1 MPYKVKGRCIYKK
14 DTGAKVGCTTGSVK
28 KYLAA
33 LHANVHDEGVKKITQ
48 KDVMAGIR
56 KSMPPPVTTHK
67 SKKTYDRKKF
77 KSFKDYF
84 EDVTGLDGS
93 QKTTDDTTVTAEDNS
108 GAGGYGSG
116 PAGCVDYG
124 AGTGE
129 FPDNTGIS
137 PDPEMAYVSY
147 EAKKKKVK
155 ASVVNK
161 AIKYLLKFVDKEMPN
176 QGEDLDKFL
185 KDLKT
190 MADDLAKAG
199 VEPVDIIATIKQPN
213 MAKQYLIRGPSAPGG
228 GGKGAL
234 QDLMDLRDIEIL
246 EDEDTPTADSTD
258 SADVMGGAVGEKTT
272 APKKFYAVGK
282 VNIKKPGEQ
291 PFFFPG
297 TEKIA
302 AFSPQQALS
311 MYIAREL
318 KQRGVSDNLVGAY
331 YNNAVNNK
339 PNITELPPVKPSDT
353 KQTYWWQDF
362 DENFM
367 DGKHPGRKG
376 LAKRSGVNTKASVS
390 TLRNV
395 AKHSSGEKARMAHWL
410 ANMKAGKA
418 KHKHK

>member
-1 MPYKVKGRCIYKK
+1 M
-14 DTGAKVGCTTGSVK
+14 
-28 KYLAA
+28 
-33 LHANVHDEGVKKITQ
+33 AN
-48 KDVMAGIR
+48 
-56 KSMPPPVTTHK
+56 
-67 SKKTYDRKKF
+67 
-77 KSFKDYF
+77 
-84 EDVTGLDGS
+84 
-93 QKTTDDTTVTAEDNS
+93 
-108 GAGGYGSG
+108 
-116 PAGCVDYG
+116 
-124 AGTGE
+124 
-129 FPDNTGIS
+129 
-137 PDPEMAYVSY
+137 
-147 EAKKKKVK
+147 
-155 ASVVNK
+155 
-161 AIKYLLKFVDKEMPN
+161 
-176 QGEDLDKFL
+176 
-185 KDLKT
+185 
-190 MADDLAKAG
+190 
-199 VEPVDIIATIKQPN
+199 
-213 MAKQYLIRGPSAPGG
+213 QYLIRGPSAPGG

-234 QDLMDLRDIEIL
+234 QDLMDLKSYEIL

-258 SADVMGGAVGEKTT
+258 SADVMNGVVGEK
-272 APKKFYAVGK
+272 ALKKFYTVGK

-331 YNNAVNNK
+331 YTNAMNNK
-339 PNITELPPVKPSDT
+339 PHITELPSVKPSDT

>member
-161 AIKYLLKFVDKEMPN
+161 AIKYLLK
-176 QGEDLDKFL
+176 LS
-185 KDLKT
+185 
-190 MADDLAKAG
+190 
-199 VEPVDIIATIKQPN
+199 
-213 MAKQYLIRGPSAPGG
+213 LIH
-228 GGKGAL
+228 
-234 QDLMDLRDIEIL
+234 I
-246 EDEDTPTADSTD
+246 
-258 SADVMGGAVGEKTT
+258 
-272 APKKFYAVGK
+272 
-282 VNIKKPGEQ
+282 
-291 PFFFPG
+291 
-297 TEKIA
+297 
-302 AFSPQQALS
+302 
-311 MYIAREL
+311 
-318 KQRGVSDNLVGAY
+318 
-331 YNNAVNNK
+331 
-339 PNITELPPVKPSDT
+339 
-353 KQTYWWQDF
+353 
-362 DENFM
+362 
-367 DGKHPGRKG
+367 
-376 LAKRSGVNTKASVS
+376 
-390 TLRNV
+390 
-395 AKHSSGEKARMAHWL
+395 
-410 ANMKAGKA
+410 
-418 KHKHK
+418 